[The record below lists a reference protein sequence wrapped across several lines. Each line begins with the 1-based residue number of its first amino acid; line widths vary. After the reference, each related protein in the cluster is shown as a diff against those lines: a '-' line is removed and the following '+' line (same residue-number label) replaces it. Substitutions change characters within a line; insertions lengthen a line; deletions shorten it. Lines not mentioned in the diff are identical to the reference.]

1 MVNHLLAIDDVK
13 EDFQQILNWAI
24 EFKRLWKQG
33 DEVAL
38 NFMPL
43 DTMTIGSIY
52 EKPSTRTRVSFEVG
66 IHRLGGN
73 ALTLLKNDIQL
84 GKSETVGDTS
94 QVLSRFLG
102 GMTYRCFGHDD
113 VTELAKYATV
123 PVLNALSAKHHPC
136 QAAADLMT
144 VMEHF
149 TDRENLVVS
158 WVGDGNN
165 VLHDLMLAC
174 TMLGIDF
181 RYAVPEGY
189 EPAEDVVERSMSYAN
204 EHGSE
209 LTRTIDPKEAV
220 KDAHVV
226 YTDVFISMGEEHLE
240 DKMKSFSGYQ
250 VNEEMVSGMDDE
262 WRFMHCLPAHR
273 GDEVTD
279 WVMEHLEDKMKS
291 FSGYQVNEEMVS
303 GMDDEWR
310 FMHCLPAHRGDEVT
324 DWVMDHEHSIVFDQ
338 AENRM
343 WAQMSL
349 LCYFIAPEAWDA
361 MGEFMGLV

>member
-1 MVNHLLAIDDVK
+1 MPQHLLAIDDVE
-13 EDFQQILNWAI
+13 EDFEKILRWAI
-24 EFKRLWKQG
+24 EFKRLWKQS

-43 DTMTIGSIY
+43 DTLAIGSIY

-66 IHRLGGN
+66 INRLGGYP
-73 ALTLLKNDIQL
+73 LTLLKNDIQL

-102 GMTYRCFGHDD
+102 GMTYRCFSHDD
-113 VTELAKYATV
+113 VAELAKHADV
-123 PVLNALSAKHHPC
+123 PVLNALSDKHHPC

-144 VMEHF
+144 VLEHF
-149 TDRENLVVS
+149 DDPSEITVA

-174 TMLGIDF
+174 AMLGIDIS
-181 RYAVPEGY
+181 YAVPEGY
-189 EPAEDVVERSMSYAN
+189 EPASDVVERTSALAEKN
-204 EHGSE
+204 GSKV
-209 LTRTIDPKEAV
+209 TMTHDPIEAV
-220 KDAHVV
+220 SNAHVV
-226 YTDVFISMGEEHLE
+226 YTDVFISMGEEHMK
-240 DKMKSFSGYQ
+240 DKVAAFDGFQ
-250 VNEEMVSGMDDE
+250 VNQTMVEHMDAT
-262 WRFMHCLPAHR
+262 W
-273 GDEVTD
+273 
-279 WVMEHLEDKMKS
+279 K
-291 FSGYQVNEEMVS
+291 
-303 GMDDEWR
+303 

-349 LCYFIAPEAWDA
+349 LAYFINEGAWDA
-361 MGEFMGLV
+361 MGEFMGLE